1 VGSLTASAKG
11 LEKAKLVLQ
20 STPINAFYAIYSQ
33 QAVLRFFCRVPIKAE
48 VFQGICAGLGLTWK
62 EIADLDANTPQPVQD
77 VDLDALA
84 QEVCDTSHTILPELK
99 VKEEAIS
106 VFLSYSRQ
114 DKNLLDKLIT
124 HLAGLRRT
132 GKITTWYDHDIEAG
146 SEWEPELQRHLD
158 TADIILLLISADFMA
173 SDYCYGKELQ
183 RAIERHDHKE
193 ARVIPVILRPC
204 DWKIPEIPFSKLNA
218 LPSNAEPIVSSKWQ
232 YLDEAFEIVAKGIRD
247 VSDQLKYAQSSN
259 KIQIT
264 IASSE
269 TTMKEPLIPK
279 KHELQPTTDKYAS
292 DSIDNVIL
300 ASDFYNNY

>member
-1 VGSLTASAKG
+1 M
-11 LEKAKLVLQ
+11 
-20 STPINAFYAIYSQ
+20 I
-33 QAVLRFFCRVPIKAE
+33 LRQC
-48 VFQGICAGLGLTWK
+48 
-62 EIADLDANTPQPVQD
+62 
-77 VDLDALA
+77 
-84 QEVCDTSHTILPELK
+84 
-99 VKEEAIS
+99 
-106 VFLSYSRQ
+106 
-114 DKNLLDKLIT
+114 
-124 HLAGLRRT
+124 
-132 GKITTWYDHDIEAG
+132 

-218 LPSNAEPIVSSKWQ
+218 LPSNAELIVSSKWQ

-264 IASSE
+264 IALSE

-279 KHELQPTTDKYAS
+279 KHEPQPTTDKYAS